1 MTKEFINSLKKV
13 APSLGMNLGNPK
25 VITLPDN
32 RPASYIQ
39 VILLSTVVLL
49 RLRLVY
55 RGILVQKLDE
65 VIKMSPAI
73 IMVVIPNNKGDH
85 YAAVKKVGRS
95 LIFMHDFKVQCFY
108 IDLFRNA

>member
-49 RLRLVY
+49 RLRLV
-55 RGILVQKLDE
+55 LVQKLDE

>member
-39 VILLSTVVLL
+39 VKTSVVCCLLAST
-49 RLRLVY
+49 
-55 RGILVQKLDE
+55 KE
-65 VIKMSPAI
+65 
-73 IMVVIPNNKGDH
+73 
-85 YAAVKKVGRS
+85 
-95 LIFMHDFKVQCFY
+95 F
-108 IDLFRNA
+108 LFRNWMRLSR

>member
-39 VILLSTVVLL
+39 VFSSVDCCVLSIVSNEEFV
-49 RLRLVY
+49 
-55 RGILVQKLDE
+55 
-65 VIKMSPAI
+65 
-73 IMVVIPNNKGDH
+73 
-85 YAAVKKVGRS
+85 
-95 LIFMHDFKVQCFY
+95 
-108 IDLFRNA
+108 FRNWMRLSR

>member
-39 VILLSTVVLL
+39 VLSIVDRFVLSI
-49 RLRLVY
+49 VSNEEF
-55 RGILVQKLDE
+55 V
-65 VIKMSPAI
+65 
-73 IMVVIPNNKGDH
+73 
-85 YAAVKKVGRS
+85 
-95 LIFMHDFKVQCFY
+95 
-108 IDLFRNA
+108 FRNWMRLSR

>member
-49 RLRLVY
+49 RLVY

-95 LIFMHDFKVQCFY
+95 LIFIHDKSALTVICLEMR
-108 IDLFRNA
+108 D

>member
-39 VILLSTVVLL
+39 VISTISSVACFVLSIVSNEEFV
-49 RLRLVY
+49 
-55 RGILVQKLDE
+55 
-65 VIKMSPAI
+65 
-73 IMVVIPNNKGDH
+73 
-85 YAAVKKVGRS
+85 
-95 LIFMHDFKVQCFY
+95 
-108 IDLFRNA
+108 FRNWMRLSR